1 MFRGYSLSKTVYR
14 GRDLVLETVLE
25 IENPRLCIGCKREAY
40 CEHNIDLCI
49 SQHLFVL
56 AVGWAEDPTVIERIE
71 GRFMDPLKDLQGL
84 PGPLKE

>member
-1 MFRGYSLSKTVYR
+1 MFRGFSLSKKAYR
-14 GRDLVLETVLE
+14 ERDLLLEM
-25 IENPRLCIGCKREAY
+25 ENPSLCIGCKREGQ

-71 GRFMDPLKDLQGL
+71 GRVMKPI
-84 PGPLKE
+84 KEY